1 MKKVLIETK
10 HFAHISIITSDMKHY
25 DEAKDEIEGF
35 VKTILGDSPRPDRA
49 RVYGGVAKYPD
60 VMEDPE
66 FRCNCLTEVGLIS
79 ENLEQIQSAANEIAT
94 WADKN
99 PLTKFVG

>member
-1 MKKVLIETK
+1 MKKVMIETK

-25 DEAKDEIEGF
+25 DEAKDAIEGF
-35 VKTILGDSPRPDRA
+35 VKTIL
-49 RVYGGVAKYPD
+49 AKYPD

-94 WADKN
+94 WADEN

>member
-35 VKTILGDSPRPDRA
+35 VKKIL
-49 RVYGGVAKYPD
+49 AKYPD

-94 WADKN
+94 WADEN

>member
-10 HFAHISIITSDMKHY
+10 YFAHISIITSDMKHY

-35 VKTILGDSPRPDRA
+35 VKTIL
-49 RVYGGVAKYPD
+49 AKYPD
-60 VMEDPE
+60 VMEDPD

-94 WADKN
+94 WADEN

>member
-1 MKKVLIETK
+1 MNKVMIETK

-35 VKTILGDSPRPDRA
+35 VKTIL
-49 RVYGGVAKYPD
+49 AKYPD

-66 FRCNCLTEVGLIS
+66 FRCNCLT
-79 ENLEQIQSAANEIAT
+79 
-94 WADKN
+94 
-99 PLTKFVG
+99 

>member
-35 VKTILGDSPRPDRA
+35 VKTIL
-49 RVYGGVAKYPD
+49 VKYPD

-94 WADKN
+94 WADEN

>member
-1 MKKVLIETK
+1 MKKVMIETK

-35 VKTILGDSPRPDRA
+35 VKTIL
-49 RVYGGVAKYPD
+49 AKYPD

-94 WADKN
+94 WADEN
-99 PLTKFVG
+99 PLTKFVV

>member
-1 MKKVLIETK
+1 MKKVMIETK

-25 DEAKDEIEGF
+25 DETKNEIEGF
-35 VKTILGDSPRPDRA
+35 VKTIL
-49 RVYGGVAKYPD
+49 AKYPD

-94 WADKN
+94 WADEN